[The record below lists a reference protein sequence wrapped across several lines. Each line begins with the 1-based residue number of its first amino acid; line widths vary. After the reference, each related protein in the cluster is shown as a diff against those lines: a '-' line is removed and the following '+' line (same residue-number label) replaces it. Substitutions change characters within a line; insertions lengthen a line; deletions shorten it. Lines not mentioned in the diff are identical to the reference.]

1 MRRTSIIFPAGGGSC
16 EAGRREEGGGAL
28 RGEEGCPLRRG
39 RRDRIKRFVHVS
51 QTLSRASK
59 SNGKSGS
66 PSDVHSVAR
75 GVARGAG
82 ASVLKAPSRSC
93 QAFDAHAPRRS
104 GSRFYLSQTFTQAS
118 VAHRTVMNPQ
128 ASEFVPSWLARPAE
142 EVAPDPEEKAQAS
155 WEDDA
160 ADAAPSEALANATI
174 SDNKPVA
181 ATLKAKE
188 SRPVAKAKENK
199 EEESAG
205 EGVPDKVDLDGL
217 ELDQK
222 KPLNVVLLGHVD
234 AGKSTISGHILVL
247 TGNVDER
254 TMEKYEKEAKALG
267 RESWKFAFALDTS
280 EQERAKGKTEEC
292 GQASFTT
299 ETRRF
304 TILDAPG
311 HKNYVPHMIGGAS
324 QADIG
329 ILVISARKGEFET
342 GFERGGQTREHAM
355 LAKTSGVR
363 QMVVVVNK
371 LDDPSVLNPD
381 GTWSEERYLECKTKL
396 EPYLRQVGWNPKGLV
411 WIPVSGITGDNLKEK
426 VPTSTC
432 PWFEGEPLLHILE
445 NLRPPERLL
454 SGPVKM
460 PISEKHKEM
469 GTMVMGKLES
479 GVIKV
484 NDKLI
489 MMPNRVEVLVD
500 SLQLEGS
507 TAQAAEPGD
516 VVRLRLKGIEE
527 EDVRVGFVLCSSHDL
542 VSYTH
547 SFIARLMV
555 LEHKSIICAGYSAVI
570 HIHAAVEEFTVSKLL
585 AELDKKGRAK
595 QKNPKFV
602 KPGMRCL
609 VQLRTSQPICV
620 EPYDV
625 FPQLGRFMIRDEGKT
640 IAVGTVARLMSDSD
654 TRPDGS
660 SRD

>member
-1 MRRTSIIFPAGGGSC
+1 MVALWPRRWHIFLTCDACPHLFSASCAQRSVIDLPVLDIFPSS
-16 EAGRREEGGGAL
+16 L
-28 RGEEGCPLRRG
+28 F
-39 RRDRIKRFVHVS
+39 RFLH
-51 QTLSRASK
+51 T
-59 SNGKSGS
+59 
-66 PSDVHSVAR
+66 
-75 GVARGAG
+75 
-82 ASVLKAPSRSC
+82 
-93 QAFDAHAPRRS
+93 
-104 GSRFYLSQTFTQAS
+104 
-118 VAHRTVMNPQ
+118 MNPQ
-128 ASEFVPSWLARPAE
+128 ASEFVPSWLAQPADE
-142 EVAPDPEEKAQAS
+142 PKSQVNDKPQGS
-155 WEDDA
+155 WEDDPT
-160 ADAAPSEALANATI
+160 DSPPTEALAKAAISEVKSEPTAAASEAPRAKDESTRPKAPVENTSQNA
-174 SDNKPVA
+174 
-181 ATLKAKE
+181 
-188 SRPVAKAKENK
+188 
-199 EEESAG
+199 
-205 EGVPDKVDLDGL
+205 VDLGDFD
-217 ELDQK
+217 LDQK

-371 LDDPSVLNPD
+371 LDDTSVLNAD
-381 GTWSEERYLECKTKL
+381 GTWSEERFLECKTKL
-396 EPYLRQVGWNPKGLV
+396 EPYLKQVGWNSKGLV
-411 WIPVSGITGDNLKEK
+411 WIPVSGITGQNLKEK
-426 VPTSTC
+426 VPSSTC
-432 PWFEGEPLLHILE
+432 SWYDGEPLLDVLE

-484 NDKLI
+484 NDRLV
-489 MMPNRVEVLVD
+489 MMPNRVEVLID

-527 EDVRVGFVLCSSHDL
+527 EDVRVGFVLCSSTDL

-570 HIHAAVEEFTVSKLL
+570 HIHSAVEEFTVSKLL
-585 AELDKKGRAK
+585 AELDKKGKAK

-609 VQLRTSQPICV
+609 VQLKMSQPICV

-640 IAVGTVARLMSDSD
+640 VAVGTVARLISDSD
-654 TRPDGS
+654 RPDGS
-660 SRD
+660 NRD

>member
-1 MRRTSIIFPAGGGSC
+1 
-16 EAGRREEGGGAL
+16 
-28 RGEEGCPLRRG
+28 
-39 RRDRIKRFVHVS
+39 
-51 QTLSRASK
+51 
-59 SNGKSGS
+59 
-66 PSDVHSVAR
+66 
-75 GVARGAG
+75 
-82 ASVLKAPSRSC
+82 
-93 QAFDAHAPRRS
+93 
-104 GSRFYLSQTFTQAS
+104 
-118 VAHRTVMNPQ
+118 MNPQ
-128 ASEFVPSWLARPAE
+128 ASEFVPSWLAQLPSEPVEQQPDAAA
-142 EVAPDPEEKAQAS
+142 APQAS

-160 ADAAPSEALANATI
+160 PVTAAAAAADVAPVVAGVQAVNIATEAPPPSGAKPPPGAAPEPVTPATSAPESKEAAEDVDDSGGAPYDPSN
-174 SDNKPVA
+174 VA
-181 ATLKAKE
+181 
-188 SRPVAKAKENK
+188 
-199 EEESAG
+199 
-205 EGVPDKVDLDGL
+205 LD
-217 ELDQK
+217 EK

-254 TMEKYEKEAKALG
+254 TMEKYEKEAKALN

-363 QMVVVVNK
+363 QMVVVINK
-371 LDDPSVLNPD
+371 LDDPSVLKSD
-381 GTWSEERYLECKTKL
+381 GTWSEERFKECKTKL
-396 EPYLRQVGWNPKGLV
+396 EPYLKQVGWNPKGLV
-411 WIPVSGITGDNLKEK
+411 WIPVSGITGHNLKEK
-426 VPTSTC
+426 APERIC
-432 PWFEGEPLLHILE
+432 NWYKGESLLDTLE
-445 NLRPPERLL
+445 HLRPPERLL

-479 GVIKV
+479 GVIQV

-489 MMPNRVEVLVD
+489 MMPNRVEVTVD
-500 SLQLEGS
+500 ALQLEGS

-527 EDVRVGFVLCSSHDL
+527 EDVRVGFVLCSPHDL
-542 VSYTH
+542 VSYTR
-547 SFIARLMV
+547 SFIAKLMI

-570 HIHAAVEEFTVSKLL
+570 HIHAAVEELTVAKLL
-585 AELDKKGRAK
+585 AELDKKTGKPKR
-595 QKNPKFV
+595 KNPKFV
-602 KPGMRCL
+602 KPGMKCL
-609 VQLRTSQPICV
+609 VRLRTTQPICV

-640 IAVGTVARLMSDSD
+640 VAVGTVLKLSDD
-654 TRPDGS
+654 KEPVPRQDGS
-660 SRD
+660 SKD

>member
-1 MRRTSIIFPAGGGSC
+1 
-16 EAGRREEGGGAL
+16 
-28 RGEEGCPLRRG
+28 
-39 RRDRIKRFVHVS
+39 
-51 QTLSRASK
+51 
-59 SNGKSGS
+59 
-66 PSDVHSVAR
+66 
-75 GVARGAG
+75 
-82 ASVLKAPSRSC
+82 
-93 QAFDAHAPRRS
+93 
-104 GSRFYLSQTFTQAS
+104 
-118 VAHRTVMNPQ
+118 MNPQ
-128 ASEFVPSWLARPAE
+128 ASEFVPSWLSPAPE
-142 EVAPDPEEKAQAS
+142 PEPDQVDGNTKAPQAS

-160 ADAAPSEALANATI
+160 PSEDPPVEAVAAVSI
-174 SDNKPVA
+174 SDSA
-181 ATLKAKE
+181 AAGPAAASSPAAEQPATSAMSDPLSAE
-188 SRPVAKAKENK
+188 SPTEGATASGD
-199 EEESAG
+199 SA
-205 EGVPDKVDLDGL
+205 LDPKFA

-234 AGKSTISGHILVL
+234 AGKSTISGHLLVL

-254 TMEKYEKEAKALG
+254 TMEKYEKEAKALN

-363 QMVVVVNK
+363 QMVIVINK
-371 LDDPSVLNPD
+371 LDDPSVLNTD
-381 GTWSEERYLECKTKL
+381 GTWSLERFTECQTKL

-411 WIPVSGITGDNLKEK
+411 WIPVSGITGHNLKDE
-426 VPTSTC
+426 VPDNICDWYNGDS
-432 PWFEGEPLLHILE
+432 LLGTLE

-479 GVIKV
+479 GVIRV

-489 MMPNRVEVLVD
+489 MMPNRVEVAVD
-500 SLQLEGS
+500 ALQLEGS

-527 EDVRVGFVLCSSHDL
+527 EDVRVGFVLCSTHDL
-542 VSYTH
+542 VSYTN
-547 SFIARLMV
+547 SFIAKLMI

-570 HIHAAVEEFTVSKLL
+570 HIHSAVEECKVSKLL
-585 AELDKKGRAK
+585 AELDKKGKAK

-609 VQLRTSQPICV
+609 AQLKTSQPICV

-640 IAVGTVARLMSDSD
+640 IAVGTVARLLTERDSDS
-654 TRPDGS
+654 RPDGS

>member
-1 MRRTSIIFPAGGGSC
+1 
-16 EAGRREEGGGAL
+16 
-28 RGEEGCPLRRG
+28 
-39 RRDRIKRFVHVS
+39 
-51 QTLSRASK
+51 
-59 SNGKSGS
+59 
-66 PSDVHSVAR
+66 
-75 GVARGAG
+75 
-82 ASVLKAPSRSC
+82 
-93 QAFDAHAPRRS
+93 
-104 GSRFYLSQTFTQAS
+104 
-118 VAHRTVMNPQ
+118 MNPQ
-128 ASEFVPSWLARPAE
+128 ANEFVPSWLTSPAAE
-142 EVAPDPEEKAQAS
+142 PEPDQVYGNTETPQAS
-155 WEDDA
+155 WEDDSPA
-160 ADAAPSEALANATI
+160 ADPPVEAVAAVSISDSAPAAPAADPSPATKRAAKSATTDPASSESPTEGATA
-174 SDNKPVA
+174 SDDTVFDPTGA
-181 ATLKAKE
+181 Q
-188 SRPVAKAKENK
+188 
-199 EEESAG
+199 
-205 EGVPDKVDLDGL
+205 
-217 ELDQK
+217 LDQK

-234 AGKSTISGHILVL
+234 AGKSTISGHLLVL

-254 TMEKYEKEAKALG
+254 TMEKYEKEAKALN

-363 QMVVVVNK
+363 QMVIVINK
-371 LDDPSVLNPD
+371 LDDNSVLNSD
-381 GTWSEERYLECKTKL
+381 GTWSLERFSECKTKL
-396 EPYLRQVGWNPKGLV
+396 EPYLKQVGWNPKGLV
-411 WIPVSGITGDNLKEK
+411 WIPVSGITGHNLKDK
-426 VPTSTC
+426 VPDTVCNWYHGDSVLDT
-432 PWFEGEPLLHILE
+432 LE

-479 GVIKV
+479 GVIQL

-489 MMPNRVEVLVD
+489 MMPNRVEVAVD
-500 SLQLEGS
+500 ALQLEGS

-527 EDVRVGFVLCSSHDL
+527 EDVRVGFVLCSPTDL

-547 SFIARLMV
+547 TFIAKLMI

-570 HIHAAVEEFTVSKLL
+570 HIHSAVEECKVSKLL
-585 AELDKKGRAK
+585 AELDKKGKAK

-609 VQLRTSQPICV
+609 VQLKTSQPICI

-640 IAVGTVARLMSDSD
+640 IAVGTVARLLTDRDSDS
-654 TRPDGS
+654 RPDGS

>member
-1 MRRTSIIFPAGGGSC
+1 
-16 EAGRREEGGGAL
+16 
-28 RGEEGCPLRRG
+28 
-39 RRDRIKRFVHVS
+39 
-51 QTLSRASK
+51 
-59 SNGKSGS
+59 
-66 PSDVHSVAR
+66 
-75 GVARGAG
+75 
-82 ASVLKAPSRSC
+82 
-93 QAFDAHAPRRS
+93 
-104 GSRFYLSQTFTQAS
+104 
-118 VAHRTVMNPQ
+118 MNPK
-128 ASEFVPSWLARPAE
+128 ASAFVPSWLNSDATESTEKPSNQAQPAW
-142 EVAPDPEEKAQAS
+142 D
-155 WEDDA
+155 DDA
-160 ADAAPSEALANATI
+160 PPAPANEPTSEP
-174 SDNKPVA
+174 PVA
-181 ATLKAKE
+181 AMASVKISQSSSKPTETAKR
-188 SRPVAKAKENK
+188 RPSHDSAVQHNGSKHSAKA
-199 EEESAG
+199 EERPAAFDPTS
-205 EGVPDKVDLDGL
+205 VDLDA
-217 ELDQK
+217 K

-254 TMEKYEKEAKALG
+254 TMEKYEKEAKALN

-363 QMVVVVNK
+363 QMVVVINK

-381 GTWSEERYLECKTKL
+381 GSWSNERFMECKTKL
-396 EPYLRQVGWNPKGLV
+396 EPYLKQVGWNPKSLV
-411 WIPVSGITGDNLKEK
+411 WIPVSGITGHNLKESAPEK
-426 VPTSTC
+426 IC
-432 PWFEGEPLLHILE
+432 NWYKGETLLDTLE

-460 PISEKHKEM
+460 PINEKHKEM

-479 GVIKV
+479 GVIQV

-489 MMPNRVEVLVD
+489 IMPNRVEVMVD
-500 SLQLEGS
+500 TLQLEGS
-507 TAQAAEPGD
+507 TSQAAEPGD

-527 EDVRVGFVLCSSHDL
+527 EDVRVGFVLCSRRHL
-542 VSYTH
+542 VSYAR
-547 SFIARLMV
+547 SFIAKLV
-555 LEHKSIICAGYSAVI
+555 ILEHKSIICAGYSAVM
-570 HIHAAVEEFTVSKLL
+570 HIHSAVEEFTVTQLL
-585 AELDKKGRAK
+585 AELDKKTGKPKRK
-595 QKNPKFV
+595 YPKFV
-602 KPGMRCL
+602 KPGMKCL
-609 VQLRTSQPICV
+609 VRLQTALPICL

-640 IAVGTVARLMSDSD
+640 VAVGTVMQVHKDKGSDG
-654 TRPDGS
+654 TQES
-660 SRD
+660 SSKD

>member
-1 MRRTSIIFPAGGGSC
+1 
-16 EAGRREEGGGAL
+16 
-28 RGEEGCPLRRG
+28 
-39 RRDRIKRFVHVS
+39 
-51 QTLSRASK
+51 
-59 SNGKSGS
+59 
-66 PSDVHSVAR
+66 
-75 GVARGAG
+75 
-82 ASVLKAPSRSC
+82 
-93 QAFDAHAPRRS
+93 
-104 GSRFYLSQTFTQAS
+104 
-118 VAHRTVMNPQ
+118 MNPQ
-128 ASEFVPSWLARPAE
+128 ASEFRPSWLARPADDAE
-142 EVAPDPEEKAQAS
+142 QQPSENTAAS
-155 WEDDA
+155 WQDDVPA
-160 ADAAPSEALANATI
+160 EP
-174 SDNKPVA
+174 PVA
-181 ATLKAKE
+181 QMNAVSLTDPTPE
-188 SRPVAKAKENK
+188 SRPVAPPQK
-199 EEESAG
+199 
-205 EGVPDKVDLDGL
+205 PDVVITEKTSRSKQQQHAHVDLSKIDFD
-217 ELDQK
+217 EK

-234 AGKSTISGHILVL
+234 AGKSTISGHLLVL

-254 TMEKYEKEAKALG
+254 TMEKFEKEAKALN

-381 GTWSEERYLECKTKL
+381 GSWSHERFKECKTKL
-396 EPYLRQVGWNPKGLV
+396 EPYLRQVGWKDLT
-411 WIPVSGITGDNLKEK
+411 WIPVSGITGQNLKQLAPK
-426 VPTSTC
+426 QVCNWYS
-432 PWFEGEPLLHILE
+432 GESLLDTLE
-445 NLRPPERLL
+445 HLRPPERLL

-479 GVIKV
+479 GVIQLT
-484 NDKLI
+484 NRLI
-489 MMPNRVEVLVD
+489 MMPNRQEVTVD

-507 TAQAAEPGD
+507 KAQAAEPGD
-516 VVRLRLKGIEE
+516 VVRLRLKGVEE
-527 EDVRVGFVLCSSHDL
+527 EDVRVGFVLCSPNNL
-542 VSYTH
+542 VSYTRT
-547 SFIARLMV
+547 FIARLMI

-570 HIHAAVEEFTVSKLL
+570 HIHSAVEEFTIAQLL
-585 AELDKKGRAK
+585 AELDKKTGKAK
-595 QKNPKFV
+595 RKHPKFV
-602 KPGMRCL
+602 KPGMKCL
-609 VQLRTSQPICV
+609 VRLRTNQPICV
-620 EPYDV
+620 EPYDI

-640 IAVGTVARLMSDSD
+640 VAVGTVARLEREDKDSSQLD
-654 TRPDGS
+654 SGN

>member
-1 MRRTSIIFPAGGGSC
+1 
-16 EAGRREEGGGAL
+16 
-28 RGEEGCPLRRG
+28 
-39 RRDRIKRFVHVS
+39 
-51 QTLSRASK
+51 
-59 SNGKSGS
+59 
-66 PSDVHSVAR
+66 
-75 GVARGAG
+75 
-82 ASVLKAPSRSC
+82 
-93 QAFDAHAPRRS
+93 
-104 GSRFYLSQTFTQAS
+104 
-118 VAHRTVMNPQ
+118 MNPQ
-128 ASEFVPSWLARPAE
+128 ASEFVPSWLSQPAPE
-142 EVAPDPEEKAQAS
+142 QQSAEPAPQAS
-155 WEDDA
+155 WEDDV
-160 ADAAPSEALANATI
+160 PPV
-174 SDNKPVA
+174 PVA
-181 ATLKAKE
+181 SAVDTSLPTKAIAAVDISADTPNE
-188 SRPVAKAKENK
+188 AAVPSRPPRSAAGKPPVEEPQAPPSAKSQSQDTASG
-199 EEESAG
+199 SASFD
-205 EGVPDKVDLDGL
+205 PSTVDLD
-217 ELDQK
+217 EK

-254 TMEKYEKEAKALG
+254 TMEKYEKEAKALN

-299 ETRRF
+299 NTRRF

-371 LDDPSVLNPD
+371 LDDPSVLNSD
-381 GTWSEERYLECKTKL
+381 GSWSEERFNECKTKL
-396 EPYLRQVGWNPKGLV
+396 EPYMKQVGWNPKGLV
-411 WIPVSGITGDNLKEK
+411 WIPVSGITGHNLKEK
-426 VPTSTC
+426 APDSIC
-432 PWFEGEPLLHILE
+432 SWYKGESLLDTLE
-445 NLRPPERLL
+445 HLRPPERLL

-479 GVIKV
+479 GIIQV

-489 MMPNRVEVLVD
+489 MMPNRVEIIVD
-500 SLQLEGS
+500 ALQLEGS

-527 EDVRVGFVLCSSHDL
+527 EDVRVGFVLCSPRDL
-542 VSYTH
+542 VSYTR
-547 SFIARLMV
+547 SFIAKLMI

-570 HIHAAVEEFTVSKLL
+570 HIHSAVEEFTVSKLL
-585 AELDKKGRAK
+585 AELDKRTGKPR

-602 KPGMRCL
+602 KPGMKCL
-609 VQLRTSQPICV
+609 VRLRTSQPICI

-640 IAVGTVARLMSDSD
+640 IAVGTVLRLSEDNGD
-654 TRPDGS
+654 RRQDGAGK
-660 SRD
+660 D